1 MVDER
6 GARVQSGSHP
16 TKKSRN
22 ALARCFRFAEPSHS
36 PKPSLDM
43 SQLVLL
49 FSGQGAQK
57 TGMGKDFVDASAD
70 ARALSAMADD
80 ALGFS
85 LSKIMFEGPDEE
97 LTKTSRCQPALY
109 LHGLMAL
116 TLLRERM
123 PELTPLAAA
132 GLSLGEFT
140 AHAAAGT
147 FSFEDGLRIVGK
159 RGAFMEEACLATQGA
174 MAALI
179 GGDEE
184 QVRAL
189 AAAADVDIANLNAPG
204 QIVLSG
210 TVTGIDTAVAKAKEF
225 GIRRAIKLNVA
236 GAYHSRLMQS
246 AQDQLSSELAA
257 LTLQTPNIPVLCN
270 YAATPVAEADEIRRM
285 LEKQVTGTVRWTAS
299 IQALIAMG
307 HRNFLELGP
316 GKVIAGLVAKID
328 KDAVVHSIEDLAS
341 LDATVTALRL
351 PHP

>member
-1 MVDER
+1 
-6 GARVQSGSHP
+6 
-16 TKKSRN
+16 
-22 ALARCFRFAEPSHS
+22 
-36 PKPSLDM
+36 M
-43 SQLVLL
+43 SNIVLL

-57 TGMGKDFVDASAD
+57 VGMGKDFAENSATAREMAAKADAS
-70 ARALSAMADD
+70 
-80 ALGFS
+80 LGFS
-85 LSKIMFEGPDEE
+85 ISDIMFEGPDEE

-116 TLLRERM
+116 ALIRERL
-123 PELTPLAAA
+123 PNLKPVAAA

-147 FSFEDGLRIVGK
+147 FSFEEGLKIVGK
-159 RGAFMEEACLATQGA
+159 RGAFMEEACNATEGA

-179 GGDEE
+179 GGEEE
-184 QVRAL
+184 QVQAL

-210 TVTGIDTAVAKAKEF
+210 TVEGIDTAVARAKEF

-246 AQDQLSSELAA
+246 AQEKLAAELAA
-257 LTLQTPNIPVLCN
+257 LELKTPSMSVICN
-270 YAATPVAEADEIRRM
+270 YGASAVSEASEIRTM
-285 LEKQVTGTVRWTAS
+285 LEKQVTGSVRWTAS

-328 KDAVVHSIEDLAS
+328 KDAVVHSVEDLAS
-341 LDATVTALRL
+341 LESAVEALG
-351 PHP
+351 

>member
-1 MVDER
+1 
-6 GARVQSGSHP
+6 
-16 TKKSRN
+16 
-22 ALARCFRFAEPSHS
+22 
-36 PKPSLDM
+36 M
-43 SQLVLL
+43 SQFVLL

-57 TGMGKDFVDASAD
+57 VGMGKDFAEASAT
-70 ARALSAMADD
+70 ARDMAAKADE

-85 LSKIMFEGPDEE
+85 ISQIMFEGPDEE

-116 TLLRERM
+116 ALLREKL
-123 PELTPLAAA
+123 PNLNPVAAA

-147 FSFEDGLRIVGK
+147 FSFEDGLKIVGK
-159 RGAFMEEACLATQGA
+159 RGAFMEEACNATEGS

-179 GGDEE
+179 GGDED
-184 QVRAL
+184 QVHAL
-189 AAAADVDIANLNAPG
+189 AKAADVDVANLNAPG

-210 TVTGIDTAVAKAKEF
+210 TVAGIDTAVAKAKEF

-246 AQDQLSSELAA
+246 AQEKLAAELAGVS
-257 LTLQTPNIPVLCN
+257 LNTPSIPVVCN
-270 YAATPVAEADEIRRM
+270 YAATAVSEAAEIRSM
-285 LEKQVTGTVRWTAS
+285 LEKQVTGSVRWTAS
-299 IQALIAMG
+299 IQKLIEMG
-307 HRNFLELGP
+307 HKNFLELGP

-341 LDATVTALRL
+341 LESVVETLASK
-351 PHP
+351 

>member
-1 MVDER
+1 
-6 GARVQSGSHP
+6 
-16 TKKSRN
+16 
-22 ALARCFRFAEPSHS
+22 
-36 PKPSLDM
+36 M
-43 SQLVLL
+43 SEIVLL

-57 TGMGKDFVDASAD
+57 VGMGKDFAESSAT
-70 ARALSAMADD
+70 AREMAAKADK

-85 LSKIMFEGPDEE
+85 ISEIMFEGPEEE

-116 TLLRERM
+116 ALIRERL
-123 PELTPLAAA
+123 PEFTPVAAA

-159 RGAFMEEACLATQGA
+159 RGAFMEEACNATEGS

-179 GGDEE
+179 GGDED
-184 QVRAL
+184 QVFAL
-189 AAAADVDIANLNAPG
+189 AKAADVDVANLNAPG

-210 TVTGIDTAVAKAKEF
+210 TVAGIDTAVAKAKEF

-246 AQDQLSSELAA
+246 AQEKLAAELAGVA
-257 LTLQTPNIPVLCN
+257 LQKPTIPVVCN
-270 YAATPVAEADEIRRM
+270 YAATPVSEAAEIRSM
-285 LEKQVTGTVRWTAS
+285 LEKQVTGSVRWTAS

-328 KDAVVHSIEDLAS
+328 KDAVVHSVEDLAS
-341 LDATVTALRL
+341 LESVIETLS
-351 PHP
+351 